1 MTSTSAKLNQVI
13 WSPNAMP
20 KVEEVLEY
28 IYGGLDRV
36 RPPATLV
43 GGAALLQGCLP
54 LLMEE
59 TSSEA
64 LIQRVGQEKY
74 EQLRNLYRQS
84 SLLNLHYSLEL
95 KHVLETITAAG
106 IHVMLLKGA
115 EIATTL
121 YPRPELRHFNDID
134 LMVQPKDLAATI
146 AILERQGYHY
156 HQEYRFESISKRRSA
171 FVYVKEGLDGHLV
184 FEIHTSPHSNEMGIS
199 FDTAQIWERVR
210 PITVAG
216 NSISGMGLEDL
227 LLYLC
232 WHYRSHSFSRLIWL
246 YDIAIVMLRCAE
258 QLDWALVHQLA
269 QEWGLAA
276 TVYYCLRLC
285 EQVFHISIPEN
296 AQIEKYMPPIFI
308 QRLITRQIG
317 DDLPSVLRRSA
328 YRKRKLL
335 QRFMVDDA
343 RTLCLVMVRAVFPS
357 PTHLGR
363 LYMEHSRLPLH
374 LFWLYYALHPLFVF
388 REYFRNRRNKR
399 SSHK

>member
-1 MTSTSAKLNQVI
+1 MTSSSAKLNQMI
-13 WSPNAMP
+13 WSPGAIP
-20 KVEEVLEY
+20 RVEEALEC

-43 GGAALLQGCLP
+43 GGAVSLQGCLP

-59 TSSEA
+59 TSPEG
-64 LIQRVGQEKY
+64 LMQRVGQKKY

-84 SLLNLHYSLEL
+84 SLLNLRYNLEL
-95 KHVLETITAAG
+95 NHVLETITAAG
-106 IHVMLLKGA
+106 IGVMLLKGA

-134 LMVQPKDLAATI
+134 LMVHPEDLGAAI
-146 AILERQGYHY
+146 AILERQGYRY
-156 HQEYRFESISKRRSA
+156 HQEYRFESISRRRSA
-171 FVYVKEGLDGHLV
+171 FVYVKEGIDGHLV
-184 FEIHTSPHSNEMGIS
+184 FEIHTSPHRNEMGIS
-199 FDTAQIWERVR
+199 FDTAQIWERAR
-210 PITVAG
+210 SITVAG
-216 NSISGMGLEDL
+216 NSIFGMGLEDL

-246 YDIAIVMLRCAE
+246 YDIAIAMLRCAE
-258 QLDWALVHQLA
+258 QLDWALVHRLA
-269 QEWGLAA
+269 YERGLAA

-285 EQVFHISIPEN
+285 EQVFHVSIPEK
-296 AQIEKYMPPIFI
+296 AHIEKYMPPIFI
-308 QRLITRQIG
+308 QRLIARQIS

-335 QRFMVDDA
+335 QRLMVDNV
-343 RTLCLVMVRAVFPS
+343 RTLCLVMVRAVFPG

-374 LFWLYYALHPLFVF
+374 LFWLYYPLHPLLVL
-388 REYFRNRRNKR
+388 RAYFKNRRGKR
-399 SSHK
+399 SSHR